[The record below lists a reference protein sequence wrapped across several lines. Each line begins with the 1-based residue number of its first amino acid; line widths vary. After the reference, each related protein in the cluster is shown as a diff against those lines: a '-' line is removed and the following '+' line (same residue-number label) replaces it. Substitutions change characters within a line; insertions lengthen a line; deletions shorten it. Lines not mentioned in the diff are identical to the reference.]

1 MPPSRITLQ
10 YLVVPHGRGSVPAY
24 DAQFAGT
31 NISLPPSILLDYMY
45 GVAAYK
51 RWGGGQVIN
60 RAMQQRF
67 AEHYQNIPI
76 PPASPPSSS
85 DDGSENDDPNDPDYQ
100 RNTRPRGRYHRSK
113 MSDGMLRAMD
123 DVLLLSRLLKG
134 QSPQSIAAE
143 QQRQEEAADLR
154 AMEASRAKVQQWM
167 QQQADGSKTV
177 AGRDRSS

>member
-10 YLVVPHGRGSVPAY
+10 HLVVPLDLAPVPAF
-24 DAQFAGT
+24 DARFTGAD
-31 NISLPPSILLDYMY
+31 ILPPPSILLDYMY

-51 RWGGGQVIN
+51 RWGGGQVID

-67 AEHYQNIPI
+67 AEHHQNIPI
-76 PPASPPSSS
+76 PPASPPS
-85 DDGSENDDPNDPDYQ
+85 GSNDDSEDDDPDDTGYQ
-100 RNTRPRGRYHRSK
+100 PNTRPRGRHHRSK

-143 QQRQEEAADLR
+143 QQRQEDAADLR

-167 QQQADGSKTV
+167 QQ
-177 AGRDRSS
+177 